1 MIQRFQVGKRLSE
14 MAIYNG
20 VAYLAGQ
27 VPEDDSQDMYGQ
39 TKQVLAEIDKWLAQ
53 AGTNKSRILMAQVF
67 VSNMIE
73 FDEMNRAW
81 DEWVAEGNAPPRAA
95 VEAKLANPNW
105 KVEIV
110 REALLMNILIILSN
124 SFLFKKSF
132 INIMLCFF
140 H

>member
-27 VPEDDSQDMYGQ
+27 VPEDDSQDMCGQ

-110 REALLMNILIILSN
+110 REALLMNIFNYS
-124 SFLFKKSF
+124 
-132 INIMLCFF
+132 
-140 H
+140 

>member
-27 VPEDDSQDMYGQ
+27 VPEDDSLDMYGQ
-39 TKQVLAEIDKWLAQ
+39 TQQVLAEIDKWLAQ
-53 AGTNKSRILMAQVF
+53 AGTDKSKILMAQVF
-67 VSNMIE
+67 VADIAE

-81 DEWVAEGNAPPRAA
+81 DEWVASDNAPPRAA

-110 REALLMNILIILSN
+110 VTAAI
-124 SFLFKKSF
+124 
-132 INIMLCFF
+132 
-140 H
+140 

>member
-110 REALLMNILIILSN
+110 RESLSHN
-124 SFLFKKSF
+124 LCKYLFLR
-132 INIMLCFF
+132 
-140 H
+140 

>member
-27 VPEDDSQDMYGQ
+27 VPEDDSLNMYGQ
-39 TKQVLAEIDKWLAQ
+39 TQQVLAEIDKWLEQ
-53 AGTNKSRILMAQVF
+53 AGTDKSKILMAQVF
-67 VSNMIE
+67 VADMAE

-81 DEWVAEGNAPPRAA
+81 DEWVAQNNTPPRAA

-110 REALLMNILIILSN
+110 VTAAI
-124 SFLFKKSF
+124 
-132 INIMLCFF
+132 
-140 H
+140 